1 MVEEAQNKKLLC
13 YYMMNNGIIE
23 EQYAIFE
30 KPDAG
35 MMHNLKP
42 LFIREKMDNIRV
54 NKVFIDGGATLNPIP
69 HSLLKIIGKYDR
81 DLSPYNMVFSNYEGK
96 KSHIFCLI
104 KPSSW

>member
-35 MMHNLKP
+35 MMYNLNT
-42 LFIREKMDNIRV
+42 LFIRGKWITSETTKFLLMVERHEIR
-54 NKVFIDGGATLNPIP
+54 FPIP
-69 HSLLKIIGKYDR
+69 Y
-81 DLSPYNMVFSNYEGK
+81 
-96 KSHIFCLI
+96 
-104 KPSSW
+104 